1 MPYPKRESEFPDRA
15 LQGAHQAPATNVR
28 YRVIGATTLAA
39 VVLYLDRICIA
50 EIVKLDEFKNN
61 LGLSDQQTG
70 LILSA
75 FFFAYALGQVPA
87 GWLSDR
93 FGARTM
99 LPLYIGVWSA
109 CTILTGLATGIGML
123 IVARLLFGIAQAG
136 CYPTAGSL
144 IKRWMPL
151 PTRGTASAVV
161 SFGGRLGGT
170 IAPILTAWLLK
181 DYIGWRWVLTLYG
194 AAGFLVA
201 VYFYRVFRETPADHP
216 DCDEAEQVL
225 ITANDLQTADSGP
238 PSFPPIW
245 LLMTSGTMWL
255 MCALQFGINIG
266 WVFLVTW
273 LPTYLQ
279 DVKQVDPRI
288 GGLMSTIVLFA
299 GIVGMLCGGPL
310 TDIATKTLGRRW
322 GRSLPMVGC
331 YTIAVAAYLSCLYLD
346 SAWSFIAA
354 ASVVAFA
361 TDMSV
366 PAIWA
371 YMQDVGGRN
380 TAAVFGWGNMWGN
393 LGAATTP
400 LLVPVVLD
408 NWDTNGD
415 WHEAFLLFSVG
426 YIVAG
431 IAALGINA
439 NHKVEQR
446 SRHAPSP

>member
-1 MPYPKRESEFPDRA
+1 MFDPQNDNPTRYRA
-15 LQGAHQAPATNVR
+15 LQETHRPATTNVR

-39 VVLYLDRICIA
+39 VMLYLDRICIA

-70 LILSA
+70 FILSA

-99 LPLYIGVWSA
+99 LPFYICIWSA
-109 CTILTGLATGIGML
+109 CTILTGLATGFVML
-123 IVARLLFGIAQAG
+123 VVARLLFGIAQAG

-194 AAGFLVA
+194 TIGLFVA
-201 VYFYRVFRETPADHP
+201 VCFYRVFRETPAEHS
-216 DCDEAEQVL
+216 DCDEAEQTL
-225 ITANDLQTADSGP
+225 ITANDLESADSGP

-279 DVKQVDPRI
+279 DVKLVDPRI

-310 TDIATKTLGRRW
+310 TDIVTKKLGRRW
-322 GRSLPMVGC
+322 GRSLPMAGC

-400 LLVPVVLD
+400 LLVPIVLD
-408 NWDTNGD
+408 KWDTNGD
-415 WHEAFLLFSVG
+415 WHEAFLLFSAG

-439 NHKVEQR
+439 NHKVE
-446 SRHAPSP
+446 